1 MGLFDKLLKKVTTA
15 AENGAA
21 KGVMNVI
28 GGILGNEE
36 EEKVTEISFKKPSTP
51 VSYAE
56 EEIPIDPATGMPY
69 NRTPLKLVKEHK
81 EPVQYDHNAIG
92 STLPHV
98 DATTTLMYFTD
109 LIQKNL
115 PEFTV
120 KQFAS
125 VESVLGSAPE
135 KNVPITLLLSNG
147 TSPALAIFLVP
158 RDKYKPRALIES
170 MNACENAGIPAIRFI
185 NEFEN
190 EPGYVIGRIKTV
202 LG

>member
-1 MGLFDKLLKKVTTA
+1 MALFDKLLKKVTNA
-15 AENGAA
+15 AEKGAA
-21 KGVMNVI
+21 KGVLDVI
-28 GGILGNEE
+28 GGILGAEE
-36 EEKVTEISFKKPSTP
+36 ENVKEISFKKPSAPAAP
-51 VSYAE
+51 VE
-56 EEIPIDPATGMPY
+56 EEIPVDPYTGIAY

-81 EPVQYDHNAIG
+81 EPVEYDDNAIG
-92 STLPHV
+92 SSLPHV

-120 KQFAS
+120 TQFAS
-125 VESVLGSAPE
+125 IESILGSAPE
-135 KNVPITLLLSNG
+135 KNVPVTLLLSKG

-190 EPGYVIGRIKTV
+190 APGYVIGRIKTV